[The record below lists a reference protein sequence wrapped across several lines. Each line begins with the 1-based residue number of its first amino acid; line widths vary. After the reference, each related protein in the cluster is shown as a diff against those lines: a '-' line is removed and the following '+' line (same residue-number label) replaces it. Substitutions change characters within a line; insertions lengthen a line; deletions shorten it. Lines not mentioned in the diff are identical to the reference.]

1 MLQLQQTMQRL
12 LDTKDTRFVRYLYH
26 QINWDGRL
34 VAILG
39 ARGVGKSTMLLQHIL
54 LTGKEN
60 TLYVT
65 ADDFYFSQH
74 RLFDLAL
81 AFYQQGGK
89 RLLIDEIHKYH
100 GWSTEIKNI
109 YDQIP
114 QLQVIYT
121 GSSILDLERGG
132 ADLSRRKSEYHLA
145 PLSFREWLIMKM
157 GWQMSAYS
165 LEDILAGK
173 AVWAHPEER
182 PIALFKEYLRHGV
195 FPFGLEPDFDLHIQ
209 GVLKQVV
216 ENDIPNYAEMNVVSA
231 TNLKKLMYVLSQS
244 VPFKPNFSALERDLN
259 INRNTIVQ
267 YMEYLEKAQL
277 INVLREK
284 ANGMKMLQKI
294 NKVYLNNPNFAYA
307 LTESPNIGNIRET
320 IFLMWLQVGH
330 TITAS
335 PVSDFEV
342 DNITFEV
349 GGKNKGSKQLKDVA
363 RGYVVRDDIEY
374 VAGNIIPLWMFGM
387 IY

>member
-1 MLQLQQTMQRL
+1 MIPL
-12 LDTKDTRFVRYLYH
+12 LSRCKGKVRYLYH

-114 QLQVIYT
+114 KLQVIYT

-145 PLSFREWLIMKM
+145 SLSFREWLIMKM

-182 PIALFKEYLRHGV
+182 PIALFQEYLRHGV
-195 FPFGLEPDFDLHIQ
+195 FPFGLESDFDLHIQ

-216 ENDIPNYAEMNVVSA
+216 ENDIPNYAEMNVASA

>member
-1 MLQLQQTMQRL
+1 MIPL
-12 LDTKDTRFVRYLYH
+12 LSRCKGKVRYLYH

-182 PIALFKEYLRHGV
+182 PIALFQEYLRHGV

-216 ENDIPNYAEMNVVSA
+216 ENDIPNYAEMNVASA

-284 ANGMKMLQKI
+284 ANGIKMLQKI
-294 NKVYLNNPNFAYA
+294 DKVYLNNPNFAYA

-342 DNITFEV
+342 DNITFEEIGRAHV
-349 GGKNKGSKQLKDVA
+349 
-363 RGYVVRDDIEY
+363 
-374 VAGNIIPLWMFGM
+374 
-387 IY
+387 